1 MTIPNLMIQR
11 GDIWEVRFDPSE
23 GDEIRKIRPA
33 VVMNAAGV
41 GRLQLRIVVPITG
54 WQPNFANHFW
64 HIHLLPNTNNGLA
77 KESAADALQVKSIS
91 IQRFQRKLGVITSK
105 EIADIA
111 KAIAFCV
118 NYIP

>member
-1 MTIPNLMIQR
+1 MTTTNLKIER

-33 VVMNAAGV
+33 VVMNASGV

-54 WQPNFANHFW
+54 WQPQFANHFW
-64 HIHLLPNTNNGLA
+64 HIRLLPSAMNGLA
-77 KESAADALQVKSIS
+77 KESGADALQVKSIS
-91 IQRFQRKLGVITSK
+91 INRFQRKIGITTSK

-111 KAIAFCV
+111 KAIAFCIDYV
-118 NYIP
+118 S